1 MVVINK
7 TFEVE
12 RERSQDTEV
21 NVSVVG
27 AVSGSTIQVND
38 ATDLFSVSV
47 MARPNK
53 LERSP
58 L

>member
-1 MVVINK
+1 MVVRNK

-12 RERSQDTEV
+12 RERSQDPAKDTEV

-27 AVSGSTIQVND
+27 AVSGSTIKVND

-53 LERSP
+53 L
-58 L
+58 

>member
-12 RERSQDTEV
+12 KERSQDTEV

>member
-27 AVSGSTIQVND
+27 TVSGSTIQVND

-47 MARPNK
+47 MARLNK